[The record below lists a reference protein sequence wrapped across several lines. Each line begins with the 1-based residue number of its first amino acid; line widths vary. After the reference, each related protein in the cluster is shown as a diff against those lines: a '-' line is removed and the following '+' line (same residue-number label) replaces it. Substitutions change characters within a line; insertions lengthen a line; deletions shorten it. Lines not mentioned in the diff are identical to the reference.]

1 MIKKYY
7 YALVDVDGFCKVGDR
22 LVVSYVPYED
32 DITITVGNRPYGA
45 SGSGFKRCSMRA
57 SSLRAETKEEALT
70 LLLGGGT

>member
-22 LVVSYVPYED
+22 LVVSYIPYEE

-45 SGSGFKRCSMRA
+45 TGGGFKLCSMRVGH
-57 SSLRAETKEEALT
+57 LRPETKEEALT